1 MLKKLISIMLAA
13 LLLLSVSGC
22 EKSAGNDN
30 VAVVKPPSTT
40 TAENIEAPESLQ
52 PDDGEITSD
61 EEPVT
66 EKTDYKPDESSDV
79 SAEGETDDPYAGYG
93 KDNYQEDPAEFI
105 FGVQHII
112 QDSHSI
118 EEMYQA
124 LAEFDAEGRI
134 DKVLLSFDGV
144 PAADGD
150 IRQGMYC
157 EVYYDNETSWF
168 NFSI

>member
-22 EKSAGNDN
+22 EKSAGNDD
-30 VAVVKPPSTT
+30 VTVVKPPSTT
-40 TAENIEAPESLQ
+40 TAGNTEAPESLQ

-66 EKTDYKPDESSDV
+66 EKTDYEPDESADV
-79 SAEGETDDPYAGYG
+79 SAEEETDDPYAGYV
-93 KDNYQEDPAEFI
+93 KEDYQDPAEFI
-105 FGVQHII
+105 FGIQHII
-112 QDSHSI
+112 QDSHTI

-144 PAADGD
+144 PVTDGD

-168 NFSI
+168 DFSI